1 MSSPTCY
8 RQKRRRPIIAKVGG
22 ISSCLALLTTTL
34 LSAPY
39 NTAPPILPN
48 YNDESVIERRSNEG
62 YSGLRN
68 RRSLSSDSGQISNY
82 RVSHHNN
89 NNNRHLQID
98 STCIRITTGTSSYN
112 DGYLSVYIN
121 NGSGYTQVSSG
132 YHSKGD
138 TVLDTCYDGLV
149 TVQIEGID
157 NNAWIGSIESSISN
171 NEYYPMICAD
181 CAGRSDNTQNI
192 VVDSDSGNNNY
203 PNAAK
208 CLNGNRCTLI
218 SDTETTDTIEESSSG
233 NVCKDG
239 PDHLHPGDVLL
250 RGEFLCHGNLRF
262 GIDFDRGQFMVGF
275 VNGTD
280 ISSPTEFDE
289 DIPWGGNYSSIAMPD
304 TLAWRAT
311 PTTLFIPDDRP
322 FSQIILKEHGNILGY
337 DDDMVEI
344 YDSNYDYR
352 NRIDYKAENSFLR
365 FSDNCKDVANIDA
378 EEGEMCIKLVS
389 PPTAGWPVGMTTWG
403 VVIDPDDIVDIEH
416 VVPTTAPV
424 PPTSSPTITS
434 QPSST
439 SRGDTSSSPT
449 PNVPSKNS
457 FDSTASSISE
467 SVEINYESSAI
478 IWGTV
483 WLDSNR
489 NGVMDRGEQPLNNI
503 TVELFEC
510 GFYTTD
516 TSEDSDED
524 EEDSRFALTDDEGA
538 YFLQVPTGRTYRV
551 KFHIDDDHSF
561 SKGTDTDTNMM
572 GSTSC
577 ETSRYVYPIQWNAG
591 LYRIADL
598 DVPEVGVL
606 PANIAFFGEDDLP
619 DSSAPTEQENASI
632 GGHIYLDVDE
642 NGQMDNKERTAAVG
656 GYTVRDATVAVSL
669 TDCKT
674 DEVIDTTTVEFPGTY
689 SFGNLTEGFYKLG
702 YEMEVMLRSTST
714 GYSGY
719 SFIGN
724 DSDTPT
730 FYETPCGKLGDKEV
744 IDSGNVGLRALRSSE
759 LDDYMIEGVISPDEL
774 DRSAIDSTTDGGN
787 PWLIPVIV
795 AVVITAIVVAVAAA
809 LLIKRRNK
817 GGFPVSIGSPKS
829 SGGGDVH
836 SIGSN
841 DGWDTSMISAPSADQ
856 QGIQGTPTRTHVAQM
871 SAAEEADESESDSG
885 LEISRPG
892 SSSLNMISSSE
903 GYEVYDDE
911 DQTADY
917 GPVVSNIIAQYHQ
930 KDQNEQQI
938 TTEQESQQSPQHQ
951 AQQESQAYLA
961 YQYQTQAQQHGDSA
975 VTNDYEDEA
984 STGSSFTAESSDPPA
999 ASYRDIPSSGPSV
1012 GWDMGAHQQQQYS
1025 TTSGQYVSSDGQYY
1039 EAANYNTT
1047 NNYSD
1052 YQDPQDQHHPSD
1064 SSSSSSEDLGDSGW
1078 TSVSSSTAASSSN
1091 NQSNFN
1097 WSYGTAATTQ
1107 VEGQRSSSNPR
1118 DNRQIASWRQYQSAI
1133 PENSTWEYNNNTV
1146 PSNNVVNSGFTTTQ
1160 TDDCKSVLSSGS
1172 DQSADP
1178 PGASYKNVQQFP
1190 PPPRRSPTTSPN
1202 RARGYPPPPPRSYST
1217 PRER

>member
-1 MSSPTCY
+1 MSSPACY

-22 ISSCLALLTTTL
+22 ISSCLALLATTL

-39 NTAPPILPN
+39 NTATPILPID
-48 YNDESVIERRSNEG
+48 YNIDESIIERRNEG

-68 RRSLSSDSGQISNY
+68 RRSLTSDSWQISNF

-89 NNNRHLQID
+89 NRQLQID

-138 TVLDTCYDGLV
+138 MVLDTCYDGLV

-192 VVDSDSGNNNY
+192 VVDGDGGNGNY
-203 PNAAK
+203 PNSAK
-208 CLNGNRCTLI
+208 CLNGDRCTLI
-218 SDTETTDTIEESSSG
+218 ADTQTNDTIEVESSSG
-233 NVCKDG
+233 NECKDG
-239 PDHLHPGDVLL
+239 PDHLHPGDALL

-280 ISSPTEFDE
+280 ISSTAFDDE
-289 DIPWGGNYSSIAMPD
+289 EIPWGGNYSSIAMPD

-365 FSDNCKDVANIDA
+365 FSDNCKDVNNIDV

-403 VVIDPDDIVDIEH
+403 VVIDPNDIVNIEPM
-416 VVPTTAPV
+416 VPTTAPV
-424 PPTSSPTITS
+424 PPTLSPTVTS
-434 QPSST
+434 QPSSA

-449 PNVPSKNS
+449 SDAPNA
-457 FDSTASSISE
+457 FDSTASSTSE
-467 SVEINYESSAI
+467 SVEINYESSSI

-489 NGVMDRGEQPLNNI
+489 NGVMDLGEQPLNNM
-503 TVELFEC
+503 TVELHEC
-510 GFYTTD
+510 GFYTE
-516 TSEDSDED
+516 TSEDGDEND
-524 EEDSRFALTDDEGA
+524 DGDDDSRLAVTDEEGA

-551 KFHIDDDHSF
+551 KFHIDDEHGYSR
-561 SKGTDTDTNMM
+561 GTDTDTNMM
-572 GSTSC
+572 GWTSC

-591 LYRIADL
+591 LYRIADMDL
-598 DVPEVGVL
+598 DIPEAGARPTTL
-606 PANIAFFGEDDLP
+606 LAEGAP
-619 DSSAPTEQENASI
+619 PTEEKASI
-632 GGHIYLDVDE
+632 GGHVYLDVDE

-656 GYTVRDATVAVSL
+656 GYTVRDATVAVTL

-674 DEVIDTTTVEFPGTY
+674 DEVIDTTNVEFPGTY

-719 SFIGN
+719 SFIGS

-744 IDSGNVGLRALRSSE
+744 IDSGNVGLRPLRSSE
-759 LDDYMIEGVISPDEL
+759 LDEPSIGETPSLVEL
-774 DRSAIDSTTDGGN
+774 ERSAVDGSTDEGN

-795 AVVITAIVVAVAAA
+795 TVLITLAVVAVAAA
-809 LLIKRRNK
+809 LLIKRMRGNN

-829 SGGGDVH
+829 SGGDVH
-836 SIGSN
+836 SVGSN

-871 SAAEEADESESDSG
+871 SAAEEADESESDSD

-911 DQTADY
+911 DQPADY

-930 KDQNEQQI
+930 KDQNEQL
-938 TTEQESQQSPQHQ
+938 TTEQEAQQSPQHQ
-951 AQQESQAYLA
+951 EQQESQAYPA
-961 YQYQTQAQQHGDSA
+961 YQYQTQQHGDSA

-999 ASYRDIPSSGPSV
+999 ASYRDIPSSGPSI
-1012 GWDMGAHQQQQYS
+1012 GWDMGAHQQQQYNS
-1025 TTSGQYVSSDGQYY
+1025 TSGQYVSNDSQYY
-1039 EAANYNTT
+1039 DASQYDSTA
-1047 NNYSD
+1047 NNYGD

-1064 SSSSSSEDLGDSGW
+1064 SSSSSSEELGDSGW
-1078 TSVSSSTAASSSN
+1078 TSVSSSTAASLSN
-1091 NQSNFN
+1091 NNSNFN
-1097 WSYGTAATTQ
+1097 WSYGSAATTQ
-1107 VEGQRSSSNPR
+1107 QPKGQRSSSNPR
-1118 DNRQIASWRQYQSAI
+1118 DNRQVASWRQHQSAI
-1133 PENSTWEYNNNTV
+1133 PENSTWREYNNNTA
-1146 PSNNVVNSGFTTTQ
+1146 PSNNVVTSGFTSTQ
-1160 TDDCKSVLSSGS
+1160 TDDSKSVLSTGS